1 LLCKSCYTS
10 YRISMDAM
18 SERIATNI
26 RKGVLEY
33 CVLALLSERDRYG
46 LELASE
52 LVARGL
58 TASEG
63 SLYPLLARML
73 AAGVVD
79 TRWETIDGGRP
90 RKYYAATSA
99 GRVGLQRFAEVWRSI
114 SPEVNELVME
124 QSR

>member
-1 LLCKSCYTS
+1 
-10 YRISMDAM
+10 MEAM

-46 LELASE
+46 LELAGE
-52 LVARGL
+52 LVERGL

-73 AAGVVD
+73 ASGLVD
-79 TRWETIDGGRP
+79 TRWETVDGGRP
-90 RKYYAATSA
+90 RKYYAVTTA
-99 GRVGLQRFAEVWRSI
+99 GREALQRFAEVWRSI
-114 SPEVNELVME
+114 SPEVNELVKE
-124 QSR
+124 QNR